1 LCVFPEFK
9 RNTLAVK
16 LIQTDRLD
24 LHHIEADDLI
34 YLFEK
39 RDDSKVLAGKSFS
52 NPYRVLIDFQG
63 QLATTVAQVRKD
75 PTLNKWF
82 VRWVVLRSTQE
93 IIGSTSFHGAP
104 DENGVIEL
112 GLDVETAFQRQGYGK
127 EILQGMWG
135 WVVTEPDVKML
146 RYVVRPTNVASIAL
160 INSIGFK
167 LLGEQVVEDN
177 EAANVYEMSADEYR
191 KKFASR

>member
-1 LCVFPEFK
+1 
-9 RNTLAVK
+9 VK

-63 QLATTVAQVRKD
+63 PLATTVAQVRKD
-75 PTLNKWF
+75 PILNKWF
-82 VRWVVLRSTQE
+82 VRWVVLRSTNE
-93 IIGSTSFHGAP
+93 IIGSANFHSAP
-104 DENGVIEL
+104 TENGVIEI

-127 EILQGMWG
+127 EILQGMWE
-135 WVVTEPDVKML
+135 WVVTEPSVKML
-146 RYVVRPTNVASIAL
+146 RYVVRPTNLASMAL
-160 INSIGFK
+160 ITSFGFN
-167 LLGEQVVEDN
+167 LMGEQIVEDN
-177 EAANVYEMSADEYR
+177 EVADVYEMSADEYR

>member
-1 LCVFPEFK
+1 MELTP
-9 RNTLAVK
+9 TAH
-16 LIQTDRLD
+16 LD

-39 RDDSKVLAGKSFS
+39 RDDSKVLAGKGFT
-52 NPYRVLIDFQG
+52 NPFRVLIDFQG
-63 QLATTVAQVRKD
+63 LLASRIPQIQVD
-75 PTLNKWF
+75 PSVNKWF

-104 DENGVIEL
+104 DENGVVEI
-112 GLDVETAFQRQGYGK
+112 GLAVESAFQRQSYGK

-135 WVVTEPDVKML
+135 WVVTQPGVKIL
-146 RYVVRPTNVASIAL
+146 RYSVKENNEASIAL
-160 INSIGFK
+160 INSFGFK
-167 LLGEQVVEDN
+167 LMGEQIDENN
-177 EAANVYEMSADEYR
+177 EVTKVYEMSADEYQ